1 MQALCKR
8 LAFSLER
15 EETIMRRSGINIMSK
30 LIGLVKPLIHIMLIA
45 IAMGVVGFL
54 CSIFISILGG
64 YAILDILNFET
75 GISLKTI
82 FIVLI
87 LCAVLRGVL
96 RYAEQASNHFIAF
109 KILAIIRNK
118 VFAALRKLA
127 PAKLESKDKGN
138 IIAIITSDIELLEV
152 FYAHTISPMVI
163 AFLTSTIMVAFIG
176 RYHFIYAIIAVVAYI
191 AVGVIIPLI
200 ISHIG
205 KETGSTYRNEFG
217 ELNSVLLDSLR
228 GLSESIQYQ
237 AGDERLQEINGRTKK
252 IEGLQKNLKKFE
264 GIQTAVTDMTI
275 LGFSI
280 LMFVVS
286 LVMYMD
292 GNVGFDGVIIP
303 TIAMMSSFG
312 PVVALSNLSNNLLQ
326 TLASGNRVLDLLEE
340 EPIVYDIAGKNDIAF
355 EGMKAENV
363 TFSYENE
370 IILDHFNLEIKTNQI
385 YGIQGKSG
393 SGKST
398 LLKLFMRFW
407 DVNQGSIK
415 VSGRDVKEVNTT
427 NLRDMESYVTQET
440 YLFHDTIANN
450 IKIAKQNATMEEV
463 ISAAKRAS
471 IHDFILSLT
480 KGYDTNVGELGDSL
494 SGGEKQRIG
503 IARAFLHDA
512 PFLMLDEPTSNL
524 DSLNEG
530 IILKS
535 LKDECKNKTVILVSH
550 RASTLNIADTVFK
563 MNEKRVS

>member
-1 MQALCKR
+1 
-8 LAFSLER
+8 
-15 EETIMRRSGINIMSK
+15 MRRSGIKIMGK

-64 YAILDILNFET
+64 IAILDVLNFET

-82 FIVLI
+82 FVLLI
-87 LCAVLRGVL
+87 LCAILRGIL

-118 VFAALRKLA
+118 VFTALRRLT
-127 PAKLESKDKGN
+127 PAKLEGRDKGN

-152 FYAHTISPMVI
+152 FYAHTISPMII
-163 AFLTSTIMVAFIG
+163 AFLTSLIMVLFIG
-176 RYHFIYAIIAVVAYI
+176 KYHMVFALIVVAAYI

-205 KETGSTYRNEFG
+205 KDTGNTYRNEFG

-237 AGDERLQEINGRTKK
+237 AGEERLKEINERTNK
-252 IEGLQKNLKKFE
+252 IEALQKNLKKYE
-264 GIQTAVTDMTI
+264 GLQSTITDMTI
-275 LGFSI
+275 LVFSI

-286 LVMYMD
+286 LVIYNK
-292 GNVGFDGVIIP
+292 GIVGFDGVVIP

-326 TLASGNRVLDLLEE
+326 TLACGNRVLDLLEE
-340 EPIVYDIAGKNDIAF
+340 EPMVEDVIGKSEVTFKGIASD
-355 EGMKAENV
+355 NV
-363 TFSYENE
+363 TFAYENE
-370 IILDHFNLEIKTNQI
+370 VILDNFSIDIKPNQI

-407 DVNQGSIK
+407 DVNNGAVKISNK
-415 VSGRDVKEVNTT
+415 DVKDINTS

-440 YLFHDTIANN
+440 YLFNDTIANN
-450 IKIAKQNATMEEV
+450 IKIAKLDASMEEV
-463 ISAAKRAS
+463 IRAAKRAS
-471 IHDFILSLT
+471 VHDFIMSLPN
-480 KGYDTNVGELGDSL
+480 GYDTNVGELGDSL

-535 LKDECKNKTVILVSH
+535 LKEECKNKTVLFVSH